1 MALDWPAFG
10 DALWKVY
17 DQTGIRPE
25 WQIPVMSLE
34 TGGTFDPAIC
44 NPSNC
49 CGLNQFCGSTYTH
62 YVHVP
67 ISEYRTWLASQQLA
81 GPVLA
86 YWKDALN
93 FGKIRSSARLM
104 VAQLGQG
111 LLRTPASLER
121 VVFRSPSIEYKSNS
135 GFDTQKKG
143 TITEQDIANSMARQV
158 PRASVK
164 DAIAKAY
171 AMRPGEVVRDPV
183 YGEDYGGGGVTPPV
197 RRAASSTSWIAPVLV
212 VGTLLGGGAALA
224 YVWK

>member
-1 MALDWPAFG
+1 MSSLDWPAFG

-34 TGGTFDPAIC
+34 TGGTFDPAIANSIGC
-44 NPSNC
+44 V
-49 CGLNQFCGSTYTH
+49 GLNQFCGSTFTH

-67 ISEYRTWLASQQLA
+67 VAEYRTWLASQQLA

-93 FGKIRSSARLM
+93 FGKIRSSTRLM

-111 LLRTPASLER
+111 LLRTPASLSR
-121 VVFRSPSIEYKSNS
+121 VVFASPSIEYKSNS

-143 TITEQDIANSMARQV
+143 TITEQDIVDAMTKQ
-158 PRASVK
+158 ASRTAVK
-164 DAIAKAY
+164 DAITKAY
-171 AMRPGEVVRDPV
+171 AMRPGEVMRDPV
-183 YGEDYGGGGVTPPV
+183 YGDDYSGGVTPPV
-197 RRAASSTSWIAPVLV
+197 RASVSKIVPIVA
-212 VGTLLGGGAALA
+212 VGTLLGVGAAVA
-224 YVWK
+224 YTWK